1 MNQMPAVQNST
12 DYMQDLDALGLMEG
26 RPGAQQLNPNVSEVI
41 NALHHVLAG
50 GEAKVTIA
58 KEGNPAIVE
67 ELGNKR
73 SEAIRVHNYLRK
85 NKDIVFL
92 P

>member
-1 MNQMPAVQNST
+1 MSEMQNNI
-12 DYMQDLDALGLMEG
+12 DYMQRLETLGLMEG
-26 RPGAQQLNPNVSEVI
+26 RPGAQQLNPQVTEVV

-58 KEGNPAIVE
+58 KEGNPGIVE
-67 ELGNKR
+67 ELGSKR
-73 SEAIRVHNYLRK
+73 SEAIKERNFLKK
-85 NKDIVFL
+85 NIGLIFT